1 MKTKTLMSH
10 LLCTPKNF
18 KLYVWN
24 FNVVAVKYK
33 FKKKICNISNLGYS
47 VLLPFRNKK
56 KLSKLMLKLN
66 NFTSSHSTYDYAHV
80 QCHGS
85 GTE

>member
-33 FKKKICNISNLGYS
+33 FKKKNL
-47 VLLPFRNKK
+47 
-56 KLSKLMLKLN
+56 
-66 NFTSSHSTYDYAHV
+66 
-80 QCHGS
+80 
-85 GTE
+85 